1 MKKRLLLV
9 GVFIVVFLCIS
20 DLQYIKVN
28 NGKSWAQGELDCANF
43 EKSVYNESNVIN
55 FDISKVYVEPEFSFV
70 YSTCVCVGCN
80 EENSDIEEYNPVF
93 SIVDI
98 NNDTISHFSQKI
110 TIKGY
115 KHIHHLDLL
124 SNRKI
129 ICTARDENDNDV
141 FAIIENGKFDK
152 VIPLENL
159 PEEIKA
165 YKDSALLF
173 YENYDSSLVSY
184 SAYLLDIQSGE
195 QKKVLDDIGDMVEL
209 RVYCDKILYFSVKNN
224 SWIIYENGNQT
235 NLDFDGEFMDFA
247 DNETIICYR
256 KHKFSRKFN
265 KITGSFYRYDLETGK
280 IKKMFSCVTDES
292 IPSRFILSNSGKS
305 AIFSVG
311 GKNVFDSYL
320 LSFDNKEML
329 KLKYEYM
336 HLNEPV
342 YR

>member
-1 MKKRLLLV
+1 MKKILLLV
-9 GVFIVVFLCIS
+9 VAFIAVFLCIS

-28 NGKSWAQGELDCANF
+28 NGKSWAQVELNCADF

-55 FDISKVYVEPEFSFV
+55 FDISKVSIDPEFSFV
-70 YSTCVCVGCN
+70 YSNCVCVGCN
-80 EENSDIEEYNPVF
+80 EENSDTEEYNPVF
-93 SIVDI
+93 CIVDI

-115 KHIHHLDLL
+115 KHIHDLDLL
-124 SNRKI
+124 SNRII
-129 ICTARDENDNDV
+129 ICTARDENGNDV
-141 FAIIENGKFDK
+141 FAVIENGKFDK
-152 VIPLENL
+152 VIPLKKL
-159 PEEIKA
+159 PQEIKA

-173 YENYDSSLVSY
+173 YENDDSSLVSY

-195 QKKVLDDIGDMVEL
+195 QKKVLDDIGDTVGL
-209 RVYCDKILYFSVKNN
+209 RVYSDKILYYSVKSN
-224 SWIIYENGNQT
+224 SWSVYENGNQT
-235 NLDFDGEFMDFA
+235 NLDFDCEFMDFA

-256 KHKFSRKFN
+256 KHEFSRKFN

-280 IKKMFSCVTDES
+280 IKKIFSCATDES

-305 AIFSVG
+305 AIFSIG

-336 HLNEPV
+336 YLNEPI